1 MFPWLSPVLIPIPI
15 LKLILSRDRHFKEK
29 SQKKGQHYH
38 SIAHTLP
45 NFS

>member
-1 MFPWLSPVLIPIPI
+1 MFLWLSSILSPLPI
-15 LKLILSRDRHFKEK
+15 LNLILSRDRHFKEK